1 MSKQAIAEFYLR
13 LDRSFFLN
21 EENKKWARQDAPL
34 PIGHGQTI
42 SQPSLVL
49 SMTQHLS
56 PEADSKVLEIGTGSG
71 YQTAFLAEF
80 AREVYTVER
89 IEELSRQA
97 RSRLRELGYENV
109 FYKVDD
115 GSSGWQERAPF
126 DRIIVTAAAG
136 TMPVELID
144 QLDVNG
150 RMIVPVGPPSVQDLL
165 LITKD
170 EKGNVG
176 ERVLAQVRFVEMV
189 GDYGW

>member
-1 MSKQAIAEFYLR
+1 
-13 LDRSFFLN
+13 
-21 EENKKWARQDAPL
+21 
-34 PIGHGQTI
+34 
-42 SQPSLVL
+42 
-49 SMTQHLS
+49 MTQHLS

-176 ERVLAQVRFVEMV
+176 ERVLAQVRLSRWLGTMV
-189 GDYGW
+189 GDRPIVNMRFTIGYPGLIIQLNAPRPDLENVKCPERIEFRCRLHPV